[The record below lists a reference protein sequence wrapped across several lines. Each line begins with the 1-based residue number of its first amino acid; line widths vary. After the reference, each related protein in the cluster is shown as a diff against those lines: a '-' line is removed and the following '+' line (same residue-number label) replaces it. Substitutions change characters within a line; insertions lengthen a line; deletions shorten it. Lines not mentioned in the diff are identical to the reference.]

1 MKFKTIALSAI
12 AFGLCLQAPAQ
23 DLSAEEQA
31 YLDALEEQ
39 LPGTLIN
46 NPIDISLETFG
57 DDYKAKVVKAEIDG
71 GAAYQV
77 RVKSAKANAWDVS
90 VTGPLTGNVSEGDTV
105 TVAFWARAKRPDSAT
120 GKGHMQLRV
129 QQNTE
134 PYSGVLDETL
144 EIGEDWQ
151 LYEVS
156 SVSGYSFSADEIAIA
171 FNIGDHR
178 QTLEFGPFYVLNLGP
193 AA

>member
-1 MKFKTIALSAI
+1 MKLKVIALSASTF
-12 AFGLCLQAPAQ
+12 ALCLAAPAQ
-23 DLSAEEQA
+23 ELSEEEQA
-31 YLDALEEQ
+31 YLAALEEQ

-46 NPIDISLETFG
+46 NPIEISLQTFG
-57 DDYKAKVVKAEIDG
+57 DDYKAKVVKADVDG

-77 RVKSAKANAWDVS
+77 RVKSAKANPWDVS
-90 VTGPLTGNVSEGDTV
+90 VTGPLTGDVSEGDTV
-105 TVAFWARAKRPDSAT
+105 TVAFWARAAKPDSST

-129 QQNTE
+129 QQNAA
-134 PYSGVLDETL
+134 PYSGVLDDTL
-144 EIGEDWQ
+144 EVGEDWQ

-156 SVSGYSFSADEIAIA
+156 AVSGYSFSAEDIAIA

-193 AA
+193 QS